1 MTQLRKRE
9 HFAGLKDQF
18 GEELRLSVA
27 DLVFVFEVEKGI
39 DVDKGCAN
47 DVLCCSLAI
56 EVVDL
61 LHARVVGHHHV
72 ALRKGAVRFEQQRQ
86 RVVNQQL
93 RWRSVVV

>member
-1 MTQLRKRE
+1 MPQLGERK
-9 HFAGLKDQF
+9 HFTCLVDQF
-18 GEELRLSVA
+18 GEELRLCVA
-27 DLVFVFEVEKGI
+27 DLVLVFEVEHRI

-47 DVLCCSLAI
+47 DVLCCSLVI

-86 RVVNQQL
+86 RVVN
-93 RWRSVVV
+93 